1 MHACARF
8 FALLVVLSGCGATG
22 AAEPVARVI
31 HLQIT
36 ARAASGPDL
45 SAGRPA
51 PVLKL
56 ARGETVILRWRSDE
70 PVSLHLHGYNIE
82 ARVSADGTAD
92 MRLHARATGRFALET
107 HGVGGDSRLHKT
119 LLYVEVH
126 PR

>member
-1 MHACARF
+1 MRTCVRF
-8 FALLVVLSGCGATG
+8 LALLLALSCCGAAG
-22 AAEPVARVI
+22 AAEPAARVV
-31 HLQIT
+31 HLEIA
-36 ARAASGPDL
+36 ARAVSGPEL

-70 PVSLHLHGYNIE
+70 AVRLHLHGYNIE
-82 ARVSADGTAD
+82 ARVPAGGTAD
-92 MRLHARATGRFALET
+92 MRLLARATGRFALET
-107 HGVGGDSRLHKT
+107 HGVGADARLHRT